1 MSTAATLAGQIRQAN
16 QNDQALKFNI
26 AKAQDELALKNRE
39 LAQSG
44 AYQNQMA
51 SRYETIGSLTRD
63 IMQNERLPYDK
74 ALEKAGRLLKPTGY
88 AADVKAGTARNANLD
103 KALEMIDEKFPLL
116 TILRP
121 ENPRYAPMK
130 AEYDAL
136 VKAAYAR
143 YGGGEGQPNPSK
155 PSMAQKGFKVLGTE

>member
-1 MSTAATLAGQIRQAN
+1 
-16 QNDQALKFNI
+16 
-26 AKAQDELALKNRE
+26 
-39 LAQSG
+39 
-44 AYQNQMA
+44 
-51 SRYETIGSLTRD
+51 
-63 IMQNERLPYDK
+63 MQNEGLPYND

-136 VKAAYAR
+136 VKAAYTR
-143 YGGGEGQPNPSK
+143 YGGGEGQPNPPK
-155 PSMAQKGFKVLGTE
+155 TSMAQKGFKVLGTE